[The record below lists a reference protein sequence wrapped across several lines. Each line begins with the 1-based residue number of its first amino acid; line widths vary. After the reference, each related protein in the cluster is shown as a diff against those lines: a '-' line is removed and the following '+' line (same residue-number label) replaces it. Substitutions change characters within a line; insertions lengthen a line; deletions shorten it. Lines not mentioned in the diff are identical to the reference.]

1 MRGENSISTR
11 TVSGSAETSPRA
23 WRKPLVLLRGPVEVR
38 NISTCVEKTASAHGC
53 KNRPWKHLHVRGE
66 NTTESGLFTLY
77 MRYIESIHAIFVKEQ
92 NNLLVFPLS
101 YQTFDLFL
109 GQQRKQR

>member
-1 MRGENSISTR
+1 M
-11 TVSGSAETSPRA
+11 
-23 WRKPLVLLRGPVEVR
+23 
-38 NISTCVEKTASAHGC
+38 
-53 KNRPWKHLHVRGE
+53 RGE

>member
-1 MRGENSISTR
+1 M
-11 TVSGSAETSPRA
+11 
-23 WRKPLVLLRGPVEVR
+23 
-38 NISTCVEKTASAHGC
+38 
-53 KNRPWKHLHVRGE
+53 RGE

-101 YQTFDLFL
+101 YQTFFLFL
-109 GQQRKQR
+109 GQQSKRDKEHINTITPNCNPFTISYVAMCKCNYIILSHVVAKPSSC

>member
-1 MRGENSISTR
+1 MRGENLSSDMAFFAR
-11 TVSGSAETSPRA
+11 SETSPRA
-23 WRKPLVLLRGPVEVR
+23 WRKQGVRHGILNGGR
-38 NISTCVEKTASAHGC
+38 NISTCVEKTPFLYLRSSL
-53 KNRPWKHLHVRGE
+53 KTKHLHVRGE